1 MGNDLPNP
9 ASRAIFTI
17 MKAIITVKRAGQETV
32 LVSEGTQV
40 REVLPPPTDPALPW
54 MGALVNNDLVS
65 LTFPLTVN
73 CSIRPL
79 NSQDPDGWRI
89 YRNSLC
95 FLLCKAVHDIMP
107 GARFSIEHA
116 IGPGVYCSL
125 DTDQLSM
132 PEACRNIKS
141 HMLDMVQR
149 RLPIERRKLAFAE
162 AVETFEQNGAIEKL
176 HLLQYRNPPR
186 IVLYQCETYCDLA
199 HNPVTPDTSQL
210 DCFDLIPYHPGF
222 ILQMP
227 TWQDAQVVPPFQ
239 DQPHLFEIFQ
249 EHKRWGRSLGVTT
262 AGDLNRMIY
271 GGEEEQFIFTAEALH
286 EKKMAAIAD
295 LITERKDPIR
305 VILIAGPSS
314 AGKTTFAKRL
324 SIHLRVHGYKPVTL
338 GTDDYFVGDGKN
350 PLDEEGQPDFEHIE
364 AVDLEGFNRDLLALI
379 DGAAIPVRR
388 FDFATKAPVFLQ
400 QTLQLQPDQVL
411 LIEGIHGLNPR
422 LTEMIPANQKFKIYV
437 NAFTQLNV
445 DSHNRI
451 STTDNRLIRRMV
463 RDHQFRGHSPLKTIS
478 MWPMV
483 RRGEQRWI
491 FPFEQEADATFN
503 SALDYELP
511 VLKAFAEPLLMQVK
525 PFHAEY
531 AESRRLT
538 EFLLN
543 FIPIQEDLVPR
554 NSILR
559 EYIGGSAL
567 RY

>member
-1 MGNDLPNP
+1 
-9 ASRAIFTI
+9 
-17 MKAIITVKRAGQETV
+17 MKAIINVTLDGKAPV
-32 LVSEGTQV
+32 LVPEGTQV
-40 REVLPPPTDPALPW
+40 REVLPPPQDPNLPW

-65 LTFPLTVN
+65 LTYPLSVN
-73 CSIRPL
+73 CEIRPL
-79 NSQDPDGWRI
+79 NTQYPDGWRI

-95 FLLCKAVHDIMP
+95 FLLCKAVHDVMP
-107 GARFSIEHA
+107 GLRFSIEHA

-125 DTDQLSM
+125 DADTLPM
-132 PEACRNIKS
+132 EKACAQIRT
-141 HMLDMVQR
+141 HMLAMVQR
-149 RLPIERRKLAFAE
+149 SLPIERRKLAFQE
-162 AVETFEQNGAIEKL
+162 AVDTFETNGAVEKL

-186 IVLYQCETYCDLA
+186 IVIYQCEGYCDLA

-210 DCFDLIPYHPGF
+210 RCFDLIPYHPGF

-227 TWQDAQVVPPFQ
+227 TWHTPSVVPPFQ
-239 DQPHLFEIFQ
+239 DQPHLFQIFQ
-249 EHKRWGRSLGVTT
+249 EHKHWGRSLGVTT

-271 GGEEEQFIFTAEALH
+271 SGDEEQFIFTAEALH
-286 EKKMAAIAD
+286 EKKLAAIAD
-295 LITERKDPIR
+295 MITERSEPIR

-324 SIHLRVHGYKPVTL
+324 SIHLRVHGYKPITL
-338 GTDDYFVGDGKN
+338 GTDDYFVGDKLN
-350 PLDEEGQPDFEHIE
+350 PLDEEGNPDFEHIE
-364 AVDLEGFNRDLLALI
+364 AVDLKNFNHDLLALI
-379 DGAAIPVRR
+379 QGHEIPIRR
-388 FDFATKAPVFLQ
+388 FDFSAKAPVFLEE
-400 QTLQLQPDQVL
+400 TMQLHPQQVL

-445 DSHNRI
+445 DSQNRI

-503 SALDYELP
+503 SALDYELA

-525 PFHAEY
+525 PFHPEY

-538 EFLLN
+538 EFLMN

-554 NSILR
+554 SSILR